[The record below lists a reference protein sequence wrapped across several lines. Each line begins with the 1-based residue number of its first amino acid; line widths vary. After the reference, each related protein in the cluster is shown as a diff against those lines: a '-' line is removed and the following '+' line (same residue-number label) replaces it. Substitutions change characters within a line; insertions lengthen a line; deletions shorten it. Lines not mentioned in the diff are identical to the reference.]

1 MTLGFKITG
10 GTSHL
15 GFQVWTAV
23 RLGISSLNSCQTS
36 DPRAH
41 ESKIQDPR
49 FSKNFSWIQGGNL
62 GSGSKIQDPRSK
74 IFKTIF
80 LDPGQKSK
88 IQDSKDM
95 RCNSNFRKTCRTP
108 FRSFE
113 VGKSLQNAA
122 AHVIHSAPECKLQK
136 VQKQIIPKSSQKCK
150 NKRWHDLHK
159 AHALLGLHVQWW
171 HRRRLWWPRTF
182 KPF

>member
-1 MTLGFKITG
+1 MNDIR
-10 GTSHL
+10 
-15 GFQVWTAV
+15 FQDNRWDLT
-23 RLGISSLNSCQTS
+23 LGISSLDSCQTWDLKSEQLS
-36 DPRAH
+36 DFGSQGAR
-41 ESKIQDPR
+41 IQDPR
-49 FSKNFSWIQGGNL
+49 SKIFKKLFLDPGRKSWIR
-62 GSGSKIQDPRSK
+62 IQDPRSK